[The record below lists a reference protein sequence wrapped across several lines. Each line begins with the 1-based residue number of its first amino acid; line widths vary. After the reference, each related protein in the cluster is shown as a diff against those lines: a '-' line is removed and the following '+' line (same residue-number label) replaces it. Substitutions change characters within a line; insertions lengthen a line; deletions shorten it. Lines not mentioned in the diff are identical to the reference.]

1 MTLLGID
8 RPADTSQVKLWNEQ
22 DLSTSDRRREK
33 LEILLCQK
41 VQQGENPDLCQKV
54 LDYLSFSI
62 HQQTVNRIAVQKEKE
77 RSVFASVQQVVILSF
92 AILGM
97 FAFLAAAS
105 NKSVVRSPMVER
117 SSSLREA
124 APTPSLGVNPPAIQQ
139 QAPGATPGV
148 ERNLLKQGNFNNR

>member
-8 RPADTSQVKLWNEQ
+8 RATDTTTTQVKLWDER

-41 VQQGENPDLCQKV
+41 VQQGQDPVLCEQV
-54 LDYLSFSI
+54 LNYLSLSI
-62 HQQTVNRIAVQKEKE
+62 YQEKLNHIAVQKERE

-92 AILGM
+92 AILGL

-105 NKSVVRSPMVER
+105 NKSVVRAPSVGETLTPGIER
-117 SSSLREA
+117 SSE
-124 APTPSLGVNPPAIQQ
+124 
-139 QAPGATPGV
+139 PG
-148 ERNLLKQGNFNNR
+148 KQGNFNNR